1 MFELL
6 LDTFLVLFVVI
17 DPIGLAPMFA
27 ALTQGETDA
36 WRRRMALR
44 GTALA
49 AVVLVVFALLGDS
62 LLAAINIGLPA
73 FRIAGGVLLLLL
85 AIDMVFARHS
95 GVRSPTIREQA
106 EAEHKKDI
114 SVFPLAVPLIAGPGA
129 ITTVLLTAGGRH
141 ESLAATG
148 ALLAMLGVV
157 LGVTL
162 VSLLFSA
169 RIMRL
174 LGETGANVVSR
185 VLGIVLAALAVQFML
200 DGLQTSF
207 VPSQAPNPAA
217 TSTTPLLPI
226 PSAPARNHF

>member
-27 ALTQGETDA
+27 ALTQGESDS
-36 WRRRMALR
+36 WRRRMAWR

-49 AVVLVVFALLGDS
+49 GIVLIVFALLGS
-62 LLAAINIGLPA
+62 GLLAALNIGLPA

-85 AIDMVFARHS
+85 AVDMVFARHS
-95 GVRSPTIREQA
+95 GVRAPTLREQA

-114 SVFPLAVPLIAGPGA
+114 SVFPLAIPLIAGPGA

-141 ESLAATG
+141 ESLMATG
-148 ALLAMLGVV
+148 ALLLMLGVV
-157 LGVTL
+157 LGLTL
-162 VSLLFSA
+162 VSLLLST

-185 VLGIVLAALAVQFML
+185 VLGIVLAALAIQFML

-207 VPSQAPNPAA
+207 APSQVPSPAGVSIAP
-217 TSTTPLLPI
+217 LPV
-226 PSAPARNHF
+226 PGPARNHF